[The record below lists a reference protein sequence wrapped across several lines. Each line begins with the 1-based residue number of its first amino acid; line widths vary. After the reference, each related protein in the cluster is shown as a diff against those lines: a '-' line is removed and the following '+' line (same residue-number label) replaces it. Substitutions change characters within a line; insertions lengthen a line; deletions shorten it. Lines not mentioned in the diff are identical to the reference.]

1 MGYFKRDKLKQLID
15 YITEMPTEDEH
26 KRGHKF
32 PFLVNEI
39 FSLDNQ
45 KINDKFFNIEEEEPE
60 EKPSK
65 VEKEDDEDS
74 SSESDEGLKKDE
86 AQTKSSDEEDEHE
99 GGIKVPEVQQPIE
112 GLDADAKENTGIST
126 DSNSSGEEVKEQ
138 QDIV

>member
-1 MGYFKRDKLKQLID
+1 
-15 YITEMPTEDEH
+15 MPTEDEH

-65 VEKEDDEDS
+65 TEKDHDGDS
-74 SSESDEGLKKDE
+74 SSDEGSKKDE
-86 AQTKSSDEEDEHE
+86 AQTKSSDEEDEDD

-112 GLDADAKENTGIST
+112 GLDADGKENSGIST
-126 DSNSSGEEVKEQ
+126 DSNSSGEEVKEH

>member
-15 YITEMPTEDEH
+15 YITAMPTEDEH

-65 VEKEDDEDS
+65 TEKDHDGDS
-74 SSESDEGLKKDE
+74 SSDEGSKKDE
-86 AQTKSSDEEDEHE
+86 AQTKSSDEEDEDD

-112 GLDADAKENTGIST
+112 RLDADGKENSGIST
-126 DSNSSGEEVKEQ
+126 DSNSSGEEVKEH